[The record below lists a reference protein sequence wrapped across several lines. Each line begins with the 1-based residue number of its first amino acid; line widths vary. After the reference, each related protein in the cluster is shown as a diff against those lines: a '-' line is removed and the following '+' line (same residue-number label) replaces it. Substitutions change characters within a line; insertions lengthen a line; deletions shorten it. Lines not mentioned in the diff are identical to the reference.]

1 MNVRGDPM
9 KLRTPS
15 AKVKIWQFVAGAA
28 FVAHSGLAHA
38 QGEPLSGDAIS
49 EAVAGAA
56 VHIDAPMGGVLPVV
70 FSQGGSLT
78 GTAGPLRYFL
88 GSESDRGRWWVTNDR
103 LCLKWSKWFDAET
116 SCMRVRRQ
124 GAKVTWLRDDGKT
137 GSATIVAQDKTRN
150 DMSVAM
156 VAGQPSLRLGGP
168 PPLPADTADR
178 APHPT
183 SQARPS
189 MPKATPSAAPVAPQQ
204 KAPAPS
210 HTATTTTAPA
220 TASGRVM
227 VRQRAVPPAISV
239 APPAQA
245 TATAGRAPAPAV
257 TLPAPSYRVVHVRTD
272 DVLNIRSAPS
282 AEAEIIGAIPYYSGG
297 VRRIGP
303 CHGEW
308 CAIAFNTTTGW
319 VNQQYLSPEPSP
331 GSGRGAYHGEASR
344 RRAKSN
350 P

>member
-1 MNVRGDPM
+1 
-9 KLRTPS
+9 
-15 AKVKIWQFVAGAA
+15 
-28 FVAHSGLAHA
+28 
-38 QGEPLSGDAIS
+38 
-49 EAVAGAA
+49 
-56 VHIDAPMGGVLPVV
+56 
-70 FSQGGSLT
+70 
-78 GTAGPLRYFL
+78 
-88 GSESDRGRWWVTNDR
+88 
-103 LCLKWSKWFDAET
+103 
-116 SCMRVRRQ
+116 MRVRRQ

-319 VNQQYLSPEPSP
+319 ADHIFSVRSQARALVA
-331 GSGRGAYHGEASR
+331 GRTMAR
-344 RRAKSN
+344 RRAAVPSPTLNLTEDMSYRRCHFVSSPVRVPGDWSCAKRC
-350 P
+350 